1 MIKKWGVLIT
11 SLFAVAILCATV
23 TAANAVPTFYSTDTP
38 SAWTVAV
45 TWLNGAGDGQ
55 LSSFQTTTFQGA
67 VQVSSVV
74 RPNFFIADTID
85 GSRPSPDNWIGNWTF
100 FVFRQTF
107 DLTGYDPTTAH
118 LQFQWAADDSG
129 EIYADRGSWIPQF
142 SLNGGGFVY
151 YPGSTPDNRIYTYD
165 LSSVVDLSSGFI
177 SGINTIDFY
186 VEGNGVTDGFALKT
200 VSFTAQSIPE
210 PATMLLLG
218 FGLAG
223 AAGLRRK
230 IRS

>member
-1 MIKKWGVLIT
+1 L
-11 SLFAVAILCATV
+11 
-23 TAANAVPTFYSTDTP
+23 
-38 SAWTVAV
+38 
-45 TWLNGAGDGQ
+45 
-55 LSSFQTTTFQGA
+55 
-67 VQVSSVV
+67 
-74 RPNFFIADTID
+74 
-85 GSRPSPDNWIGNWTF
+85 TF

-129 EIYADRGSWIPQF
+129 EIYAARGSWIPQF
-142 SLNGGGFVY
+142 SLNGGGLVY
-151 YPGSTPDNRIYTYD
+151 YPGSTPNNRIFTYD

-177 SGINTIDFY
+177 SGINTIDSY

-200 VSFTAQSIPE
+200 VSFAAQSVPE

-223 AAGLRRK
+223 AAALRRK
-230 IRS
+230 IRNYIVCTCLPREGQGLMTLPFFSQQQQVWHLHPAGPAVHCCAGKTLLR